1 MPAVWLKIVET
12 KRFSNYRVSR
22 DLDIG
27 EGTCLADG
35 GRSACARRVLEAMNS
50 MGSYHTSSG
59 HRWSVVAAVAFLAI
73 ALQAQVGQA
82 QRGFFGTGAA
92 VGGVKVDVDGVL
104 SNPEVS
110 ELKEL
115 RQAWQAGLQRVP
127 DELQKPTE
135 LRFVSLKRLE
145 AEAAQAQQAGQ
156 PLPDA
161 VRFLA
166 GLQRVRYVLVYPDQ
180 HDIVLA
186 GTAEG
191 WRMDALGNVVGKSSG
206 RPVLLL
212 DDLMVALRAAE
223 QSNMTGISCSIDPT
237 PEGIAR
243 WRRIAGSLSANNGA
257 RRAADQI
264 VDAVGPQ
271 RITITGLP
279 ATTHFA
285 RALVAA
291 DFRMKRLAMDFEKPP
306 VDGLPN
312 YLSMSSGRSGKSS
325 MMPRWWLAP
334 NYEPIRRDAD
344 GLAWELRGTGVKCM
358 TEQDIMHADG
368 SIQHTGKSSGVA
380 QKWADNFTEKFE
392 ELSREDS
399 TFGQLRNV
407 MDLAVVAALMSKEGL
422 TEFAGLEMPQLTG
435 GTELEQYPAPR
446 SVASQASLVK
456 KGRNWIISVSGG
468 VQIFPWQVAD
478 RTEVSPELASARP
491 AKESTKSG
499 GWYW

>member
-1 MPAVWLKIVET
+1 
-12 KRFSNYRVSR
+12 
-22 DLDIG
+22 
-27 EGTCLADG
+27 
-35 GRSACARRVLEAMNS
+35 
-50 MGSYHTSSG
+50 MGSNRTSCR
-59 HRWSVVAAVAFLAI
+59 RWLVSAAIAFLAI
-73 ALQAQVGQA
+73 ALPAQVSRA
-82 QRGFFGTGAA
+82 QFLRNTA

-104 SNPEVS
+104 SSPQVS

-127 DELQKPTE
+127 DDLQKPTE

-145 AEAAQAQQAGQ
+145 AEAAQAQQDGK

-161 VRFLA
+161 VRFMA
-166 GLQRVRYVLVYPDQ
+166 GLERVRYVLVYPEE

-186 GTAEG
+186 GPAEG
-191 WRMDALGNVVGKSSG
+191 WRMDALGNVVGAASG

-212 DDLMVALRAAE
+212 DDLMAALRAAE

-243 WRRIAGSLSANNGA
+243 WRQIAGSLSANNGA
-257 RRAADQI
+257 RQAADQI
-264 VDAVGPQ
+264 VEAVGPQ
-271 RITITGLP
+271 RITVTGLP

-306 VDGLPN
+306 VNGLPN
-312 YLSMSSGRSGKSS
+312 YLSMLSGRSGQSS
-325 MMPRWWLAP
+325 IMPRWWLAP

-422 TEFAGLEMPQLTG
+422 TQFAGLEMPQLTG
-435 GTELEQYPAPR
+435 GTELDQYPAPR

-478 RTEVSPELASARP
+478 RTEVSETLTSARP
-491 AKESTKSG
+491 KQELADAAA
-499 GWYW
+499 WYW

>member
-1 MPAVWLKIVET
+1 MGMQSSFNLRRLAAAAVAL
-12 KRFSNYRVSR
+12 
-22 DLDIG
+22 L
-27 EGTCLADG
+27 
-35 GRSACARRVLEAMNS
+35 
-50 MGSYHTSSG
+50 
-59 HRWSVVAAVAFLAI
+59 VVAAS
-73 ALQAQVGQA
+73 AQVGEA
-82 QRGFFGTGAA
+82 QLFRGGA

-115 RQAWQAGLQRVP
+115 RQAWQAGLQEVP
-127 DELQKPTE
+127 ADLQQPTD

-145 AEAAQAQQAGQ
+145 AEAARAQQAGT
-156 PLPDA
+156 PIADA
-161 VRFLA
+161 VRFMA
-166 GLQRVRYVLVYPDQ
+166 GLTRIKYVLVYPEQ

-186 GTAEG
+186 GPAEG
-191 WRMDALGNVVGKSSG
+191 WRVDALGNVVGASS
-206 RPVLLL
+206 RQPVLLL
-212 DDLMVALRAAE
+212 DDLMTALRAAE

-243 WRRIAGSLSANNGA
+243 WRAIAGSLTAQNGA
-257 RRAADQI
+257 RQAADQI
-264 VDAVGPQ
+264 VEAVGPQ
-271 RITITGLP
+271 RITVKGLP
-279 ATTHFA
+279 ETSHFA

-291 DFRMKRLAMDFEKPP
+291 DFRMKRLAMDFEKSP
-306 VDGLPN
+306 VDGLPS
-312 YLSMSSGRSGKSS
+312 YLSMLSGRAGQSN

-358 TEQDIMHADG
+358 TEEDVMHADG
-368 SIQHTGKSSGVA
+368 SIQHTGKSSTVA
-380 QKWADNFTEKFE
+380 QKWADNFTERFE
-392 ELSREDS
+392 ELAREDS

-407 MDLAVVAALMSKEGL
+407 MDLAVVAALLSKEGL
-422 TEFAGLEMPQLTG
+422 TQFAGLEMLQLTG

-478 RTEVSPELASARP
+478 RTEVSEELASARP
-491 AKESTKSG
+491 AREAGDSAA
-499 GWYW
+499 WYW